1 MSEVTVVRSPNLPV
15 LAGSI
20 ATVLLRA
27 ASECASRVDT
37 EFRSSSWLFEALLEI
52 QDPAA
57 FEAALA
63 DVLARGARNYSE
75 LRVAPVTIGPA
86 GDTLQLEKVAK
97 ELGAQLIG
105 EKLYER
111 LTSLGGTLLRRHRGR
126 LLELLSS
133 EWRVEVSAD
142 KVKVQ
147 EGKGSMKLPSLL
159 RSVSMYEMTRS
170 FGLRDLKPGPATRAL
185 LDARADAS
193 WWLLSL
199 ILPMTAAAYL
209 EVVDEERR
217 LVFVFFEPVLR
228 YRYKYQ
234 DLKAL
239 GELLDS
245 VWQFVGKAGYY
256 VEDIELARLTLLAH
270 TASTVSNPFACAE
283 VPGSLRVWGLR
294 LAGQRFQEVFSE
306 TLQTGEVALLYQA
319 LRQRFEEEAR
329 VVAGD
334 CAKLGKTIQ
343 YLLKRFQA
351 VSRELRLE
359 RFATLYKFLLRN
371 LVEPGYA
378 APGDFLYELLR
389 FLEVEEWR
397 ARFVGIA
404 SVRLVEE
411 EQISLEEAREKARG
425 TLDRLSNLVRSVAGA

>member
-1 MSEVTVVRSPNLPV
+1 MREGSRRCFVKPLTMSQ
-15 LAGSI
+15 
-20 ATVLLRA
+20 
-27 ASECASRVDT
+27 ECC
-37 EFRSSSWLFEALLEI
+37 
-52 QDPAA
+52 
-57 FEAALA
+57 
-63 DVLARGARNYSE
+63 AR
-75 LRVAPVTIGPA
+75 
-86 GDTLQLEKVAK
+86 
-97 ELGAQLIG
+97 
-105 EKLYER
+105 
-111 LTSLGGTLLRRHRGR
+111 GTLLRRHRGR

-170 FGLRDLKPGPATRAL
+170 FGLRDLKPAPLRELCWTRGLTPAGGCCRSSS
-185 LDARADAS
+185 RC
-193 WWLLSL
+193 
-199 ILPMTAAAYL
+199 AAAYL

-270 TASTVSNPFACAE
+270 TASTVSNPFARAE
-283 VPGSLRVWGLR
+283 VPGSLRVWELR

-306 TLQTGEVALLYQA
+306 TLQTDEVALLYQA

-404 SVRLVEE
+404 SVRLAEE